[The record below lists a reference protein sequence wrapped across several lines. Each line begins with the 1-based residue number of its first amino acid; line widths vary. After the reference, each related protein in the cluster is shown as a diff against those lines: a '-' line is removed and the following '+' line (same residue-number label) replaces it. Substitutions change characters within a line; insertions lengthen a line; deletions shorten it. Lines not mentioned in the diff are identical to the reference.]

1 MLQALCRPADA
12 ETVLGELFVVAA
24 AQGAAVVT
32 GRVEAHLAEALRH
45 HRCVMGPGGRHM
57 IHASDP
63 DLLVALRSSGF
74 TVLDGEWWY

>member
-1 MLQALCRPADA
+1 M
-12 ETVLGELFVVAA
+12 VAA

-32 GRVEAHLAEALRH
+32 GRVEVHLAEALCH
-45 HRCVMGPGGRHM
+45 LRCVIGPGGRHM

-63 DLLVALRSSGF
+63 DLLVALRSSAS